1 MELLQRYR
9 IPALI
14 AASIGILLLFFYQT
28 GHKEKTDQPSIVMPK
43 EETKEN
49 MTEKA
54 VEEKEEG
61 ATKPQSVVIDVKG
74 AVMRPGIYEATTND
88 RIYDIVQKAGGF
100 RKEADQTKVNLA
112 QKLQDEMV
120 VYIPKVGEKESTTL
134 SQSIPSTHPAN
145 SGNGQG
151 EQLVNINTATA
162 EELQNLPGI
171 GETRAQS
178 IIEYR
183 ETNGAFQKVEDLKN
197 ISGIGDKTFEKLKDK
212 VTVK

>member
-1 MELLQRYR
+1 
-9 IPALI
+9 
-14 AASIGILLLFFYQT
+14 
-28 GHKEKTDQPSIVMPK
+28 
-43 EETKEN
+43 
-49 MTEKA
+49 
-54 VEEKEEG
+54 
-61 ATKPQSVVIDVKG
+61 
-74 AVMRPGIYEATTND
+74 
-88 RIYDIVQKAGGF
+88 
-100 RKEADQTKVNLA
+100 
-112 QKLQDEMV
+112 MV

-134 SQSIPSTHPAN
+134 SQSIPSAHPAI